1 MKAFIYGANGAEIT
15 DVAKPAPKGTQV
27 LVRVRA
33 NGLNRADLG
42 MTKGH
47 AHGSAGGVGAVLGME
62 WSGEVAELGPD
73 AKGVKVGDRV
83 MGSGAAAFAEYTLAD
98 HGRLFHIP
106 SSSNMSFEEA
116 ATYPVALATMHNAVV
131 TNGGL
136 QPGQSVLIQG
146 ASSGVGLMAMQ
157 IAKLKGAKLVIGSS
171 TDATR
176 RARLKEFGAD
186 LAVDS
191 SDPGWVDQV
200 LKATDGKGVDL
211 IVDQVSGKVATQNLA
226 ATRIL
231 GRIVNVGR
239 LGGTHGD
246 FNFDLHAARRIHYIG
261 VTFRTRGIEEIRE
274 IFNEV
279 KKDIWPAVES
289 GKLKLPI
296 DKVYPFGKIAEAFEH
311 MEANKHLGKI
321 VVTQ

>member
-1 MKAFIYGANGAEIT
+1 MKAYVYGASGAAIT

-27 LVRVRA
+27 LVKVRA
-33 NGLNRADLG
+33 CGLNRADLG

-47 AHGSAGGVGAVLGME
+47 AHGSAGGAGTVLGME
-62 WSGEVAELGPD
+62 WAGEVAELGPG
-73 AKGVKVGDRV
+73 AKGVKIGDKI
-83 MGSGAAAFAEYTLAD
+83 MGSGGAAFAEYTLAD
-98 HGRLFHIP
+98 HGRLFRTP
-106 SSSNMSFEEA
+106 SNMNFEEA
-116 ATYPVALATMHNAVV
+116 ATLPVALATMHNAVV
-131 TNGGL
+131 TNGAL
-136 QPGQSVLIQG
+136 QAGQSVLIQG

-157 IAKLKGAKLVIGSS
+157 IAKLKGAKIVIGSS

-176 RARLKEFGAD
+176 RGRLKEFGAD

-200 LKATDGKGVDL
+200 LQATNGEGVDL
-211 IVDQVSGKVATQNLA
+211 IVDQVSGKVASQNLA
-226 ATRIL
+226 ATKIK

-239 LGGTHGD
+239 LGGTRAE
-246 FNFDLHAARRIHYIG
+246 FNFDLHAARRINYIG
-261 VTFRTRGIEEIRE
+261 VTFRTRSIEEIRE
-274 IFNEV
+274 IFNDV

-296 DKVYPFGKIAEAFEH
+296 DKVFAFADIAKAFEH

-321 VVTQ
+321 VVRQ